1 MQIQS
6 LNSGGV
12 SVISPAGS
20 IDALTADELSAFIAQ
35 HSDSKQ
41 LVLDLGQVNFMSS
54 AGLRVIL
61 ATTKNARQHGGDL
74 RLARPQAGVLRTL
87 QMAGFTNITKTFN
100 STEEAI
106 NSFSSQGA

>member
-20 IDALTADELSAFIAQ
+20 IDALTAGELSAFIAQ
-35 HSDSKQ
+35 HSDSKR
-41 LVLDLGQVNFMSS
+41 LVLDLDQVNFMSS

-61 ATTKNARQHGGDL
+61 TTTKDARHNGGDL

-100 STEEAI
+100 TTEEAI
-106 NSFSSQGA
+106 NSFSPQGA